1 MIVLVT
7 YTCRPGKAAE
17 FVNAIRAEGLQEV
30 IRQEAGCLQY
40 DYHQSLENPDVVLL
54 LERWDSSRAQERH
67 MTQPHMAHLAALKLQ
82 YVADTRAERLP

>member
-67 MTQPHMAHLAALKLQ
+67 MTQPHMSRISALNAE
-82 YVADTRAERLP
+82 YVELSKVEKYQ